1 MAQEQGRVT
10 LTTRRTSTTYNFVR
24 EPNSVEDDEDND
36 NDDGV
41 PDDDDDDDDFSCWHC
56 ATHNPLD
63 TRTFSQS
70 LSLLLDFLFPHSSTF
85 VSYSFLLPWAD
96 N

>member
-36 NDDGV
+36 NDD
-41 PDDDDDDDDFSCWHC
+41 DDNDNDDCVVADDDDDDF
-56 ATHNPLD
+56 
-63 TRTFSQS
+63 
-70 LSLLLDFLFPHSSTF
+70 
-85 VSYSFLLPWAD
+85 
-96 N
+96 